1 MPVSKRLAGTARA
14 AASKSKKHRRVVL
27 YCGSDPKSD
36 PTSYFFLTLF
46 WRVLT
51 LGREKGIEMIPV
63 INTRSVNQKRL
74 RPPEVTQAMKD
85 RGVDGIIG
93 MLLFES
99 MTEWMDRDEIP
110 YAVLSANNPND
121 VVPDYFGMID
131 IAFSRLAEL
140 GCKSVGLM
148 LPSSLTNASML
159 EHMQRE
165 AEKLGITVNYEWII
179 VSRQSQEISGYN
191 HFHSL
196 WDLPVRPD
204 GLVIFPDITARG
216 VVSAVVEKR
225 VQVPKDLKLVLHRN
239 AENPYV
245 VPFPCDWLENS
256 VEPLAEALFR
266 KLEAQWEGVPP
277 TNDQIAF
284 QLVKGQ

>member
-1 MPVSKRLAGTARA
+1 
-14 AASKSKKHRRVVL
+14 
-27 YCGSDPKSD
+27 
-36 PTSYFFLTLF
+36 
-46 WRVLT
+46 VLT

-63 INTRSVNQKRL
+63 INTSSVNQKRL

-85 RGVDGIIG
+85 QAVDGIIG

-99 MTEWMDRDEIP
+99 MTEWMDRDGIP
-110 YAVLSANNPND
+110 YAVLSANNRND

-148 LPSSLTNASML
+148 LPSSLTNASLL
-159 EHMQRE
+159 EHMQLE
-165 AEKLGITVNYEWII
+165 SEKLGIKVNYEWII

-191 HFHSL
+191 HFLSL

-225 VQVPKDLKLVLHRN
+225 VQVPKELKLVLHRN

-245 VPFPCDWLENS
+245 VPVPCDWLENS

-266 KLEAQWEGVPP
+266 KLEAQWSGQAP

-284 QLVKGQ
+284 RLVKGQ